1 MVTTSG
7 DFFIV
12 DNSDEHWKALEYL
25 RQWCSI
31 SSGIDIAT
39 GHFEIGS
46 LLALDGEWQK
56 VGRIR
61 VLLGG
66 PSSRRTQ
73 EAVRLAASELDASL
87 AAERRSDPFLTG
99 LPAIVEALRSGQ
111 IEARVY
117 RHSKFHA
124 KAYITHSTLDVVGSA
139 ALVGSSNFTRPGLT
153 GNVELNVRFTGAEVR
168 DLQEWYEH
176 YWEEAEP
183 LTADLLEVM
192 SRERRVKGKP
202 RICGHGGA
210 VMRDARADCA
220 GCDECDARWRVNVCL
235 ASRQHLDLGERIER
249 R

>member
-1 MVTTSG
+1 MTTSG

-99 LPAIVEALRSGQ
+99 LPAIVSRGGDQGGPTMDAMTLPEPAAALRNPPDLSAGGQ
-111 IEARVY
+111 
-117 RHSKFHA
+117 
-124 KAYITHSTLDVVGSA
+124 GS
-139 ALVGSSNFTRPGLT
+139 L
-153 GNVELNVRFTGAEVR
+153 
-168 DLQEWYEH
+168 
-176 YWEEAEP
+176 
-183 LTADLLEVM
+183 
-192 SRERRVKGKP
+192 
-202 RICGHGGA
+202 I
-210 VMRDARADCA
+210 
-220 GCDECDARWRVNVCL
+220 
-235 ASRQHLDLGERIER
+235 
-249 R
+249 